1 AAPSAPRWPWPG
13 SPSGRTRTWGC
24 CGYRGWAGTGAG
36 RVPGRGG
43 PLGPAEPRSPPQGLI
58 AGAAVAGVLL
68 LARSL
73 RVTTKFTNPLE
84 IPVEFVEKNVKLRG
98 KLHHI
103 TEKGLEVEHIPISIP
118 FISAIQRKWQPEG
131 LLLIRLAGVEL
142 AAGGTAWLQRELL
155 PKQPLWFQLLGRDS
169 SALDCL
175 VLVHKGG
182 FFSMCLNEE
191 LLSQGLARAARI
203 EGLPHHSRLYW
214 KLHKR
219 LLRAELKAVKK
230 NKGIWKEQ
238 SYSERVQERISSNKF
253 LQRLKQFVSWVRS
266 STER

>member
-1 AAPSAPRWPWPG
+1 PLFLK
-13 SPSGRTRTWGC
+13 
-24 CGYRGWAGTGAG
+24 
-36 RVPGRGG
+36 VPVK
-43 PLGPAEPRSPPQGLI
+43 LVTNKDGLRI
-58 AGAAVAGVLL
+58 NSINNLIINNIKI
-68 LARSL
+68 
-73 RVTTKFTNPLE
+73 TTKFTNPLE

-118 FISAIQRKWQPEG
+118 FISPEG

-191 LLSQGLARAARI
+191 LLRQGLARAARI

-238 SYSERVQERISSNKF
+238 SYSERIQERISSNKF
-253 LQRLKQFVSWVRS
+253 LQRLKQFVSRFRS

>member
-1 AAPSAPRWPWPG
+1 
-13 SPSGRTRTWGC
+13 
-24 CGYRGWAGTGAG
+24 
-36 RVPGRGG
+36 
-43 PLGPAEPRSPPQGLI
+43 
-58 AGAAVAGVLL
+58 
-68 LARSL
+68 
-73 RVTTKFTNPLE
+73 TTKFTSPLD

-118 FISAIQRKWQPEG
+118 FFTAIQRKWQPQG
-131 LLLIRLAGVEL
+131 LLLIRLAGLEL
-142 AAGGTAWLQRELL
+142 APGATAWLKQELL

-169 SALDCL
+169 SALECL

-182 FFSMCLNEE
+182 LLSTCLNEE

-230 NKGIWKEQ
+230 NKGIWKDQ
-238 SYSERVQERISSNKF
+238 SYSERVQEHISSNKF
-253 LQRLKQFVSWVRS
+253 LQRLKQFVSW
-266 STER
+266 

>member
-1 AAPSAPRWPWPG
+1 MPE
-13 SPSGRTRTWGC
+13 
-24 CGYRGWAGTGAG
+24 RGGGAG
-36 RVPGRGG
+36 GG
-43 PLGPAEPRSPPQGLI
+43 GGSSGSDRAALALARLSEWADAHLGLLRGLI

-68 LARSL
+68 LARSY
-73 RVTTKFTNPLE
+73 RVTTKFINPLD

-118 FISAIQRKWQPEG
+118 FITAIQKKWQPEG
-131 LLLIRLAGVEL
+131 LLLIRLAGLEL
-142 AAGGTAWLQRELL
+142 APGATAWLQRELL
-155 PKQPLWFQLLGRDS
+155 PKQPLWFQLLARDS

-182 FFSMCLNEE
+182 FLSTCLNEE

-203 EGLPHHSRLYW
+203 EGLPHHSHLYW

-219 LLRAELKAVKK
+219 FLRAELKAVKK
-230 NKGIWKEQ
+230 NKGIWKDQ
-238 SYSERVQERISSNKF
+238 SYSETLQERINSNKF

-266 STER
+266 SSER

>member
-1 AAPSAPRWPWPG
+1 
-13 SPSGRTRTWGC
+13 
-24 CGYRGWAGTGAG
+24 
-36 RVPGRGG
+36 
-43 PLGPAEPRSPPQGLI
+43 
-58 AGAAVAGVLL
+58 
-68 LARSL
+68 
-73 RVTTKFTNPLE
+73 TTKFTSPLD

-103 TEKGLEVEHIPISIP
+103 TEKGLEVEHIPITIP
-118 FISAIQRKWQPEG
+118 FISTIQKKWQREG

-142 AAGGTAWLQRELL
+142 APGGMAWLQRELL

-175 VLVHKGG
+175 VLLNKGG
-182 FFSMCLNEE
+182 FLSTCLNEE

-219 LLRAELKAVKK
+219 LLRAELKAVKR

-238 SYSERVQERISSNKF
+238 SYSERVQEHISSNKF
-253 LQRLKQFVSWVRS
+253 LQRLKEFVSWVRS
-266 STER
+266 SAGR